1 MHSLE
6 TMLDLL
12 RQQPLP
18 PPRLEMA
25 PLHRLPGRVSAQT
38 VRAGHDLPAFDA
50 SAMDGYAIAA
60 TPERPLGPYT
70 LMGCVAAGAPDG
82 GVLEPGQAMRVL
94 TGAPLP
100 RGCHGVVAQE
110 HARLEADGV
119 VLAAPLCYG
128 AHMRLRGSE
137 LMRGER
143 LVAEGERLK
152 ALHIGLLAAQGLS
165 ALQVYAR
172 PRVGVL
178 STGDELRAPGETLAP
193 GQIYDAN
200 RPQLLALLDS
210 VGAEAVDLG
219 SVADDPAATRA
230 RLREATEVCD
240 LILSSGGASV
250 GDADHI
256 RDAVDALGS
265 ISHWQVAI
273 KPGKPF
279 AFGHVLG
286 RPFVALPGN
295 PVAAAITFLLLAR
308 PLVRR
313 AGGEAVA
320 PQEAV
325 AYPLL
330 DAADNPGPRRHF
342 LRGRF
347 VDLDG
352 VRHVEPFEQQGS
364 AALATLASAEVLL
377 ELPAQARLAA
387 GNRVRCHPLTTLGLR

>member
-6 TMLDLL
+6 TMLALL
-12 RQQPLP
+12 NQQPLP
-18 PPRLEMA
+18 LPRLETV
-25 PLHRLPGRVSAQT
+25 PLHRLAGRVSAQT

-60 TPERPLGPYT
+60 HPERPLGPFA
-70 LMGCVAAGAPDG
+70 LVGHVAAGDADPG
-82 GVLEPGQAMRVL
+82 MLAPGQAMRVL

-100 RGCHGVVAQE
+100 RGCQGVVAQE
-110 HARLEADGV
+110 QARCDADGV
-119 VLAAPLCYG
+119 HLAAPLCYG

-137 LMRGER
+137 LARDAVLVERGER
-143 LVAEGERLK
+143 LK
-152 ALHIGLLAAQGLS
+152 TLHIGLLAAQGLA
-165 ALQVYAR
+165 ALPVFAR
-172 PRVGVL
+172 PRIGVL
-178 STGDELRAPGETLAP
+178 STGNELRAPGQPLAP

-230 RLREATEVCD
+230 RLREATELCD
-240 LILSSGGASV
+240 LIVSSGGASL
-250 GDADHI
+250 GDADHV
-256 RDAVDALGS
+256 RDAVAALGA
-265 ISHWQVAI
+265 IAHWQVAI

-286 RPFVALPGN
+286 KPFVALPGN

-313 AGGEAVA
+313 AGGEHAP
-320 PQEAV
+320 PQETV

-347 VDLDG
+347 VELDG
-352 VRHVEPFEQQGS
+352 IRHVQPFEQQGS
-364 AALATLASAEVLL
+364 AALATLAQAEVLL

-387 GNRVRCHPLTTLGLR
+387 GNRVRCYPMG